1 MEQEPAAYP
10 TVKEVLRSFEDT
22 RRLIHLVR
30 AMAKE
35 MQRLDEDNR
44 QLRAA
49 VGMYREVER
58 RRGDAGGQDQAGAV
72 VPIRMPRASGE
83 RRPGVTRQGPARPEN
98 PAKSPLRVPPR
109 ESIPADPKD

>member
-83 RRPGVTRQGPARPEN
+83 RRPAITSPRPIRPEN
-98 PAKSPLRVPPR
+98 PAKGRRRVPPPQ
-109 ESIPADPKD
+109 SLPADPRD

>member
-1 MEQEPAAYP
+1 MEPEPAAYP
-10 TVKEVLRSFEDT
+10 TVKEVLRSFENT

-35 MQRLDEDNR
+35 MERLDEDNR

-49 VGMYREVER
+49 VGIYREVAR
-58 RRGDAGGQDQAGAV
+58 RRGCAGGQDQAGEV

-83 RRPGVTRQGPARPEN
+83 RQPGVTRPRPVSPEN
-98 PAKSPLRVPPR
+98 PAKGPLRVPPH
-109 ESIPADPKD
+109 ESLPADPKA